1 MNKKNSMAG
10 IVLMTLL
17 LILSGCGELG
27 GAPGSDS
34 GGTGILIKSV
44 SIIGEEP
51 AGGDNEI
58 DVAIHLC
65 APDFTEPEDGLFI
78 ANATMTINAAAVSFD
93 PFPAS
98 VEQCNITYLKGNESP
113 DSPIIKSLTIYPNC
127 TLEEDEANECNVV
140 MMDVAR
146 KVQWWEDAK
155 GINYPCG
162 LYFSG
167 NEYCGTYPTPYTVK
181 YDCKYVN
188 QYGNSGTFQIEYDIW
203 LADWDYC

>member
-34 GGTGILIKSV
+34 GDTGILIKSV

-58 DVAIHLC
+58 DAALHLC
-65 APDFTEPEDGLFI
+65 PPAFTEIEQGLFI
-78 ANATMTINAAAVSFD
+78 ANATMTINASATGFD

-98 VEQCNITYLKGNESP
+98 IEHCDITYLKGNESP
-113 DSPIIKSLTIYPNC
+113 DAPIIERATIYPNC
-127 TLEEDEANECNVV
+127 TLLEDEANECNVV
-140 MMDVAR
+140 MMDIDR
-146 KVQWWEDAK
+146 KVKWWEDVNS
-155 GINYPCG
+155 INNFPH
-162 LYFSG
+162 
-167 NEYCGTYPTPYTVK
+167 TYPTPYTVK
-181 YDCKYVN
+181 YDCTYIN
-188 QYGNSGTFQIEYDIW
+188 NYGKSGTFQIEYDIL
-203 LADWDYC
+203 LADWNYC